1 MILATI
7 NSGIWQV
14 NQVLTL
20 TIDYSKWIAS
30 TYPKHRIYGFT
41 TTQTLQPTKNNAAD
55 LNFIK
60 LRRQAAS
67 IFPLWCDR
75 PFSQN
80 NMVCPIT
87 QAISRSAS
95 EFFFISINEF
105 KVINI
110 SRRILMPLL
119 DRLQVGIQSH

>member
-1 MILATI
+1 
-7 NSGIWQV
+7 
-14 NQVLTL
+14 
-20 TIDYSKWIAS
+20 
-30 TYPKHRIYGFT
+30 
-41 TTQTLQPTKNNAAD
+41 
-55 LNFIK
+55 
-60 LRRQAAS
+60 
-67 IFPLWCDR
+67 
-75 PFSQN
+75 
-80 NMVCPIT
+80 MVCPIT